1 VKRTLTPLAKGG
13 DRSGPAGNLVLDLSD
28 APLAAMPRNVKP
40 MLASPVAE
48 PFDHPDWVFEIKWD
62 GYRGIAEVESHSV
75 RLYSRRSLSL
85 AERYPPLVDALGRLN
100 HDAVL
105 DGEVV
110 VLDAGGKPQ
119 FQLLQNYQK
128 ARQGVLTYYVFDLL
142 YLDGHDLRTL
152 PLLRRK
158 QLLAQI
164 VKDVPGIKVSEHIT
178 ATGRAFFQA
187 LSRQDL
193 EGMVAKLAQSR
204 YVAGQRSKTWLK
216 LKTHLRQEAVIGG
229 FTDERSNPRNLGAV
243 LLGVYEGDD
252 LVYIGH
258 AGTGFDTRTRADVRE
273 RLTPLMQKHCPFK
286 SQPKA
291 NAPVHWVKPELV
303 CEVSFGLWTH
313 DGHLRHPVF
322 ERLRED
328 IVASTVHRE
337 QPEAAHPESAREEG
351 SDTGTVPVKSGKPS
365 SPRLGSSKSTPAK
378 ALSIGGHSVAVT
390 NLNKVYWPAEG
401 YTKGMLID
409 YYREV
414 ARFLVPHLKD
424 RPQSLHRH
432 PGGIL
437 EKSFFQKDMRRQ
449 PPPDWVQTV
458 DVASDSEPDITRT
471 LLCQDEATLVYIAN
485 LGCIELHP
493 WHARVA
499 TLDQPDYLVLDLDPV
514 EIAFAQVAA
523 VAQAIRE
530 LLERAEAA
538 CYPKTSG
545 KRGLHVY
552 VPFGGRYTHE
562 QAKQFAYLIAQ
573 IVHRK
578 LPEVTSLERDPRRRQ
593 GRVYLDYVQN
603 GKGKTLAAA
612 YAVRP
617 YSGATVSTPLQWS
630 EVNKRLD
637 PSKFTLRTVPQRL
650 AGPGDLWAPVLGP
663 GIDLPA
669 CLERLSVLLKKG

>member
-1 VKRTLTPLAKGG
+1 V
-13 DRSGPAGNLVLDLSD
+13 GNQALDLSD

-62 GYRGIAEVESHSV
+62 GYRAIAEVERHSV

-142 YLDGHDLRTL
+142 HLDGHDLRNL

-258 AGTGFDTRTRADVRE
+258 AGTGFDTRSRADVRE

-286 SQPKA
+286 AQPKA

-322 ERLRED
+322 QRLRED

-337 QPEAAHPESAREEG
+337 QPQAAHLESTREEG
-351 SDTGTVPVKSGKPS
+351 SDSGTAAVEAGKPS
-365 SPRLGSSKSTPAK
+365 SPGPGSSKSASGK

-414 ARFLVPHLKD
+414 SLFLVPHLKD
-424 RPQSLHRH
+424 RPESLHRH

-471 LLCQDEATLVYIAN
+471 LLCQDEATLVYMAN

-493 WHARVA
+493 WHSRVA

-552 VPFGGRYTHE
+552 VPFGARYAHE
-562 QAKQFAYLIAQ
+562 QAKQFAHLIAQ

-593 GRVYLDYVQN
+593 GRVYLDYIQN

-617 YSGATVSTPLQWS
+617 YPGATVSTPLQWS
-630 EVNKRLD
+630 EVSKRLD
-637 PSKFTLRTVPQRL
+637 PSKFTMRTVPQRL
-650 AGPGDLWAPVLGP
+650 ARQGDLWAPVLGP

-669 CLERLSVLLKKG
+669 CLERLSALLKKG

>member
-1 VKRTLTPLAKGG
+1 LAQIANDG
-13 DRSGPAGNLVLDLSD
+13 DRSGPAGNPALDLSD
-28 APLAAMPRNVKP
+28 APLAAIPHDVKP
-40 MLASPVAE
+40 MLATPVAE
-48 PFDHPDWVFEIKWD
+48 PFDHPDWVFEVKWD
-62 GYRGIAEVESHSV
+62 GYRAIAEVERHSV
-75 RLYSRRSLSL
+75 RLYSRRNLSL
-85 AERYPPLVDALGRLN
+85 AERYPPLVDALARLN

-142 YLDGHDLRTL
+142 YLDAHDLRSL

-158 QLLAQI
+158 QLAAQI

-204 YVAGQRSKTWLK
+204 YVAGQRTKTWLK
-216 LKTHLRQEAVIGG
+216 LKTHLHQEAVICG

-258 AGTGFDTRTRADVRE
+258 AGTGFDTHTRADIRQ
-273 RLTPLMQKHCPFK
+273 RLTPLRQTHCPFK

-291 NAPVHWVKPELV
+291 NARVHWVKPELV
-303 CEVSFGLWTH
+303 CEVSFGSWTH

-322 ERLRED
+322 QRLRED

-337 QPEAAHPESAREEG
+337 QPEAAHPESTPEEA
-351 SDTGTVPVKSGKPS
+351 SDPGTAADESRKTS

-414 ARFLVPHLKD
+414 SRFLVPHLKD

-437 EKSFFQKDMRRQ
+437 EKSFFQKDMKRQ

-458 DVASDSEPDITRT
+458 GVASDSEPDITRT
-471 LLCQDEATLVYIAN
+471 LLCQDEATLVYMAN

-514 EIAFAQVAA
+514 EIAFAEVAA
-523 VAQAIRE
+523 TAQAIRD

-552 VPFGGRYTHE
+552 VPFAARYSHE
-562 QAKQFAYLIAQ
+562 QAKQFAHLVAQ
-573 IVHRK
+573 IVHRN
-578 LPEVTSLERDPRRRQ
+578 LPQVTSLERDPRRRH
-593 GRVYLDYVQN
+593 GKVYLDFLQN

-617 YSGATVSTPLQWS
+617 YPGATVSTPLQWT
-630 EVNKRLD
+630 EVSKRLD
-637 PSKFTLRTVPQRL
+637 PSKFTMRTVPPRL
-650 AGPGDLWAPVLGP
+650 ARQGDLWAPVLGP
-663 GIDLPA
+663 GIDLPV
-669 CLERLSVLLKKG
+669 CLERLSALLKKG